1 MTYPVFKS
9 LQEGPPRSPRHVSVY
24 SLYSTLPKPVEN
36 TPKQT
41 PSFRFSLQNICL
53 GNLKSHRRSAVNLS
67 RTKPKILAT
76 QPRTYVS
83 HFNHLTTTNHPWVT
97 PKPQRCVLLKTG
109 KGAFPFNTWNSC
121 SSLLRKSI
129 CSNKTFWSSSNK
141 GKRKVVLLICI
152 NNSWKNSCRAIH
164 YYQTK
169 YFSSYKKVLHR
180 PTIDFVQK
188 AMNINQCNILF

>member
-1 MTYPVFKS
+1 MLS
-9 LQEGPPRSPRHVSVY
+9 
-24 SLYSTLPKPVEN
+24 KPVN
-36 TPKQT
+36 YTPKQT
-41 PSFRFSLQNICL
+41 STFRFSLQKTSF
-53 GNLKSHRRSAVNLS
+53 GSLKSHSRSAINLS

-76 QPRTYVS
+76 QLRTYLS
-83 HFNHLTTTNHPWVT
+83 HFNNLTTTNHSQIT
-97 PKPQRCVLLKTG
+97 PKPQICVLLKTG
-109 KGAFPFNTWNSC
+109 KDAFPFNTWNSC

-141 GKRKVVLLICI
+141 EKRKVVLIICI

-164 YYQTK
+164 YCKTK
-169 YFSSYKKVLHR
+169 YFSSYKKKNVLHR